1 MDLKCREKT
10 TAKKHIQYCEGGV
23 GRIFLD
29 ACSNK
34 YIFQVVSNLLRLP
47 FNQSRDKR
55 TNPLLMILKEP
66 EPDPN
71 PTLFTTFYFSRGIKA
86 SISYH
91 KIDAIIIQAIHQSL
105 CIHWFSPESEI
116 D

>member
-1 MDLKCREKT
+1 M
-10 TAKKHIQYCEGGV
+10 GG
-23 GRIFLD
+23 IFLD

-34 YIFQVVSNLLRLP
+34 HIFPVVSNLLRLP
-47 FNQSRDKR
+47 FNQSRDRR
-55 TNPLLMILKEP
+55 TNPILMILKGP

-91 KIDAIIIQAIHQSL
+91 KIDAIIYNL
-105 CIHWFSPESEI
+105 
-116 D
+116 

>member
-1 MDLKCREKT
+1 MQEKT

-23 GRIFLD
+23 GGIFLD

-34 YIFQVVSNLLRLP
+34 YILQFVSNLLRLP

-55 TNPLLMILKEP
+55 TNPILMILKGP

-71 PTLFTTFYFSRGIKA
+71 PTLFTTFYFSHEIKA

-91 KIDAIIIQAIHQSL
+91 EIDAIIDNLSNSSL
-105 CIHWFSPESEI
+105 FHRFL
-116 D
+116 